1 MKPALWHRHPAVR
14 SGEQLTF
21 GERAADRAVAAMGSW
36 SFIWGQTAVI
46 VVWMI
51 LNTVAWCTH
60 WDPFPWILL
69 NLVFSTQAAYAAPLV
84 LLASRRA
91 DQKSSERAELDL
103 DTDREALALLR
114 RIDAKLNGGAS

>member
-14 SGEQLTF
+14 TGDELTL
-21 GERAADRAVAAMGSW
+21 GERAADAAVRAMGSW
-36 SFIWGQTAVI
+36 VFIWAQTVLMVTWMTLN
-46 VVWMI
+46 VVH
-51 LNTVAWCTH
+51 WCFH
-60 WDPFPWILL
+60 WDGYPYTFL
-69 NLVFSTQAAYAAPLV
+69 NLVLSTQAAYAAPLV
-84 LLASRRA
+84 LLATRRA

>member
-1 MKPALWHRHPAVR
+1 MR